1 MLRFLDAVCDRIF
14 SVLGALVFSQA
25 PSFIQQYIQRLAGST
40 HELELQVIQI
50 KKIASSAGLSVHG
63 YIQKFITSGDPL
75 FVSQGEFL
83 EMILERYENFS
94 AALKNLEEAFWLTRP
109 LTFIQNLNTDLFNGT
124 LKHYTPSVN
133 LSLEGLIYALIGLLI
148 GYFIYQGIRK
158 VLINLSEG
166 IASAFKRK
174 NQSE

>member
-14 SVLGALVFSQA
+14 SVLGALIFSQA

-40 HELELQVIQI
+40 YELELQVIQI
-50 KKIASSAGLSVHG
+50 NKIATSAGLSIND
-63 YIQKFITSGDPL
+63 YIQKFMTSGDPL
-75 FVSQGEFL
+75 FVSQGKFL
-83 EMILERYENFS
+83 EMIFERYEDFS
-94 AALKNLEEAFWLTRP
+94 HALKNLEEAFWLTRP
-109 LTFIQNLNTDLFNGT
+109 FTFMQNLNTDLFRGT

-133 LSLEGLIYALIGLLI
+133 ISLEGLIYALIGLLI

-166 IASAFKRK
+166 ISSAFKRE